1 VAVASQAVVTQRLGG
16 RFIIE
21 RKLGVGGMGAV
32 YEAFDQRKNVHVAV
46 KSLGEIDADAVH
58 SFKAEFR
65 DFQHLHHPNI
75 VALDEFFSEGP
86 QWYFTM
92 ELVPGREFL
101 EHVRRPKG
109 PAMAPELAT
118 VRAPASVHPASS
130 ETASERLYPGVLD
143 ENALRESLRQLTAAL
158 SHLHEAGKVHRDVKS
173 GNVMVTPDNRAVLLD
188 FGVAMSARGR
198 PVQIAG
204 TPLYMAPELFRRPAT
219 PSSDWYAVGVLL
231 YQALTGRDPWH
242 GDLGAI
248 MVAKRTPPEHPSL
261 VDPSIP
267 EDLGDLCMSLIV
279 AHAQKRAGRR
289 AILDWIDRATDRSSG
304 LRTVIPPDD
313 EREVFIGRAE
323 ELRVMERAFDELVR
337 RKSPYVLYVQGESG
351 IGKSALVEA
360 FVDGPAL
367 RERVVVLR
375 GRLLEEELVPY
386 KAVDGIVDAI
396 CEHFLEIGYE
406 EVKPLLPEH
415 FEIVADTF
423 PVLRRV
429 ACVAELPRSTIPDPN
444 ERRAHMFASLKE
456 CLRRLADRK
465 PLIVAVDDLQ
475 WSDADSLVLL
485 NELLRGDD
493 APRFLLV
500 ATLRTERTGSLRATK
515 RPPSVFPQL
524 PGSNM
529 PSFPVPSQ
537 TLWMSRLTEDEARA
551 YVEARMASG
560 SLSLSPPA
568 EDVLHEANGHPLFID
583 ELLRYR
589 GDGLGSGELTLEG
602 VLSERIGRLSQE
614 HRRYL
619 ELVSISARPLSR
631 GMFAKAGGLSHGEGL
646 RALKTLRAGRLV
658 RTGRAPGPDGDDW
671 VDAFHYKVRNACLE
685 GKSEAEFAEL
695 HRAIAETMEAEGRY
709 DAEHLAVEWR
719 ECGESAKAAGYAE
732 AAGDAAFEA
741 LAFDK
746 AAGFYSD
753 AIALVT
759 GATVAR
765 ERSLKQRLSVSLR
778 NAGKG
783 RAAASMLLELVADAL
798 PAEAFTLRCE
808 ALELLLRSGYIDD
821 GLREVESV
829 LAALDLS
836 LAKSPRV
843 SFAGL
848 VWGRARLAVRGHAFR
863 EREASACSE
872 DHLSRLDAIW
882 SVCAGLGSV
891 EPLSSFALTARYVRL
906 ALDEGEPMRVAR
918 AFAAEA
924 LGAAAQGNVEQSHEF
939 VRRATTISER
949 LPNGDAPIVH
959 SGRALT
965 HVMNGEWR
973 DALSTAL
980 AARERIE
987 RSCVGAVGERSTAE
1001 EAELWALAALGRGEE
1016 LSARVEAVATRAQ
1029 QNADLYAGFSARSG
1043 LPNIAWLVRDQPDAA
1058 LEQTS
1063 SALSMWSRRGVFIQH
1078 LFDLLARAQA
1088 HLYAG
1093 RPEAALEIV
1102 RSQASLRK
1110 KTIMLV
1116 PKMFEAFILDLECRA
1131 LLARAAVD
1139 GDEGV
1144 AQLCSAQAKKLQK
1157 GPPWARAMGTL
1168 AAAGAATVL
1177 GNERD
1182 ARALGSLAKTELEG
1196 VGLGWHLAAAR
1207 ALAEPSAADDLFAAT
1222 GVKNPTAFARL
1233 FAPSLGATKR

>member
-1 VAVASQAVVTQRLGG
+1 MASQAVVTQRLGG

-101 EHVRRPKG
+101 EHVRRPKV

-118 VRAPASVHPASS
+118 VRAPASVHPASG
-130 ETASERLYPGVLD
+130 EIESERLYPGVLD
-143 ENALRESLRQLTAAL
+143 EAALRESLRQLTAAL

-279 AHAQKRAGRR
+279 PHAQKRAGRR

-337 RKSPYVLYVQGESG
+337 RKSPYILYVQGESG

-360 FVDGPAL
+360 FVEGLAL
-367 RERVVVLR
+367 KERVVVLR

-524 PGSNM
+524 QGSNM

-537 TLWMSRLTEDEARA
+537 TLWMSRLTEEEARA

-602 VLSERIGRLSQE
+602 VLSERIGRLPQE

-746 AAGFYSD
+746 AAEFYSD
-753 AIALVT
+753 ALALT
-759 GATVAR
+759 DGAESLLASGNIKRKLAR
-765 ERSLKQRLSVSLR
+765 ALR
-778 NAGKG
+778 NGG
-783 RAAASMLLELVADAL
+783 QSHAAAKILQAL
-798 PAEAFTLRCE
+798 AATASATDSYLLRCE
-808 ALELLLRSGYIDD
+808 ALELLLRSGYLSE
-821 GLREVESV
+821 GMAEAAAV
-829 LAALDLS
+829 LSPLGITLPKNQPSALGS
-836 LAKSPRV
+836 L
-843 SFAGL
+843 L
-848 VWGRARLAVRGHAFR
+848 WGRARIAIRGHEFR
-863 EREASACSE
+863 RTSE
-872 DHLSRLDAIW
+872 SQVEPSTLARLDALW
-882 SVCAGLGSV
+882 SACVGLGFV
-891 EPLSSFALTARYVRL
+891 DPLSSFALGARYVRE
-906 ALDEGEPMRVAR
+906 ALDVGEPGRVA
-918 AFAAEA
+918 AALAVEG
-924 LGAAAQGNVEQSHEF
+924 LGAAAQGNSAGALAFANQAKLLLDGLPPGTAAIVPAA
-939 VRRATTISER
+939 RAQ
-949 LPNGDAPIVH
+949 
-959 SGRALT
+959 T

-973 DALSTAL
+973 EALVTARQAKSYIQRQCVGRVGELSTAD
-980 AARERIE
+980 
-987 RSCVGAVGERSTAE
+987 
-1001 EAELWALAALGRGEE
+1001 EAELWALAALGLASELAAAGED
-1016 LSARVEAVATRAQ
+1016 VCTRAAHTA
-1029 QNADLYAGFSARSG
+1029 NKYASFSARSG
-1043 LPNIAWLVRDQPDAA
+1043 LPNVAWLVRDDPTKAIQ
-1058 LEQTS
+1058 ETTS
-1063 SALSMWSRRGVFIQH
+1063 AIAMWPAGRVFIQH
-1078 LFDLLARAQA
+1078 LFDLFARAQA

-1093 RPEAALEIV
+1093 DSDIALELL
-1102 RSQASLRK
+1102 RAHRSLRRK
-1110 KTIMLV
+1110 NIMFV
-1116 PKMFEAFILDLECRA
+1116 PKMFDALIDDLECRA
-1131 LLARAAVD
+1131 LLTAAKQS
-1139 GDEGV
+1139 GSKEL
-1144 AQLCSAQAKKLQK
+1144 ALKSLQRAKKLHAH
-1157 GPPWARAMGTL
+1157 GPGWARGMGAL
-1168 AAAGAATVL
+1168 CASGAERLL
-1177 GNERD
+1177 GNRIREQELHDEALRHLD
-1182 ARALGSLAKTELEG
+1182 A

-1207 ALAEPSAADDLFAAT
+1207 ATTHPTEVFDQLRSS
-1222 GVKNPTAFARL
+1222 GVVRPERFTLL
-1233 FAPSLGATKR
+1233 FAPTLEH